1 MCVAH
6 AMAVIHGEA
15 GLGKTYAV
23 DDAVATVQVPVV
35 WTSFPSRPTP
45 KMVATT
51 LLEALTGRATRLHRT
66 RATSRLVELLA
77 DRDRLLVIDE
87 SQLLTGACLELLR
100 YLHDQPTTRFG
111 LLLVGGNGTWQVLSR
126 EPMLASRIFRRVRFP
141 PLRREEILEQLPAY
155 QALYTGCPVDG
166 VFAHGNLRYWAA
178 FTLSAR
184 QLAAEVR
191 RPVVENSQL
200 TGRTD
205 FAVDAPLGELPAEMV
220 EELLVAASVSSS
232 GEDSRPAAASCGRRG
247 SGAPVSSDYL
257 SFAAAGIVR
266 QRRCR

>member
-1 MCVAH
+1 MARHFLDLDGAQTIPTDHLRLTGRAVRDACAAH

-51 LLEALTGRATRLHRT
+51 LLEALTGRATRLDRT

-87 SQLLTGACLELLR
+87 SQLLTGDCLELLR

-111 LLLVGGNGTWQVLSR
+111 LVLVGGNGTWQVLSK
-126 EPMLASRIFRRVRFP
+126 EPMLASRIFRRVRFAP
-141 PLRREEILEQLPAY
+141 MRREEVLEQLPRY
-155 QALYTGCPVDG
+155 HALYTGCPPQLIAMVDD
-166 VFAHGNLRYWAA
+166 VFAHGNLRHWAA

-184 QLAAEVR
+184 QLAAEV
-191 RPVVENSQL
+191 
-200 TGRTD
+200 G
-205 FAVDAPLGELPAEMV
+205 
-220 EELLVAASVSSS
+220 
-232 GEDSRPAAASCGRRG
+232 RPALDEQLARNVFALHGGG
-247 SGAPVSSDYL
+247 SN
-257 SFAAAGIVR
+257 R
-266 QRRCR
+266 